1 MLYGDISPRTAGY
14 VTADLLTRAQ
24 PFIVLEKFAQTKPL
38 PTNSTKS
45 MVFRRY
51 NALPNTP
58 VALSEGVTPAGKTLT
73 KTDITVTLQQYG
85 DWVGTTDVI
94 MDTHED
100 PVLQESTRILGEQAA
115 QMMELVRYNVLK
127 AGSAVFYANGS
138 ARNAVNTVIS
148 TTMQRRVLKELK
160 RQNAK
165 PITSVVRSTP
175 SYGTVNVKGAY
186 IAVGHSDIQANV
198 EDMVGFKAVE
208 NYGTLSPYEN
218 EVGAVGEARYLTS
231 TLFAPFVNAG
241 GASGTTFESDNGT
254 ACNVYP
260 VLYLGTD
267 AWATV
272 PLKGK
277 SAITPI
283 VVNPKPVQGDELGQ
297 RGSVGWKTYNAAVIL
312 NDAWMARG
320 EVAVTK

>member
-1 MLYGDISPRTAGY
+1 MLYGDITPRTAGY

-45 MVFRRY
+45 MIFRRY

-58 VALSEGVTPAGKTLT
+58 VALSEGVTPAGKNLT
-73 KTDITVTLQQYG
+73 RTDITVTLQQYG
-85 DWVGTTDVI
+85 DWVGITDVI
-94 MDTHED
+94 QDTHED
-100 PVLQESTRILGEQAA
+100 PVLMEATKILGEQAA

-127 AGSAVFYANGS
+127 AGASVFYSNGATRS
-138 ARNAVNTVIS
+138 AVNTRIS
-148 TTMQRRVLKELK
+148 TNMQRRVLKELK

-175 SYGTVNVKGAY
+175 SYGTVNVKGSY
-186 IAVGHSDIQANV
+186 IAVGHSDIQADV

-218 EVGAVGEARYLTS
+218 EIGAVGEARFMTS
-231 TLFAPFVNAG
+231 TLFAPYPNAG
-241 GASGTTFESDNGT
+241 GAAGGTFESTGGT
-254 ACNVYP
+254 NCDVYP

-312 NDAWMARG
+312 NDAWMSRG
-320 EVAVTK
+320 EVAVTR